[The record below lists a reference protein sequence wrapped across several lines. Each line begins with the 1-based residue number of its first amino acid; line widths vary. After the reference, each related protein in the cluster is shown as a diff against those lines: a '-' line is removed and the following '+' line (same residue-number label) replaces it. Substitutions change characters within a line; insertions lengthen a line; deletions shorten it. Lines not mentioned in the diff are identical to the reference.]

1 MKISASI
8 FYLLIVIVPLI
19 ILSFDVYPATDDF
32 GFAASLREN
41 DIWSISKSIYFTMDN
56 RLFGNFLTLLFCN
69 SDSLII
75 HRIQFIVFI
84 LIFFSSIYFMF
95 TEINKRFIKSD
106 KTIILVLF
114 TIFSFVFVAYN
125 PGINEAFFWYPGV
138 AVWSSSIVFFNI
150 LIIFTLRY
158 LTSKKNKT
166 IYFILMSFIMFILTS
181 QNEIMFLLMFLI
193 SVILI
198 YFYFHKKGA
207 NFKPQI
213 IFLLFILAI
222 GAAIVLF
229 GPGNYERLKFISDKQ
244 PVSFLNVIISN
255 GLLYRKLFFLSDVLI
270 INALLLPFYYHL
282 TFNIF
287 KYIKPLN
294 LLIFSIILLIIF
306 ITPSLIAK
314 TLYTFRIQNVIHYF
328 VLIIIT
334 INFVNLSIYLRTN
347 RIIQLKYSD
356 KYLTIIVLLFSMTY
370 FLQKE
375 SVLRTIYSDIL
386 SKKADRFS
394 TEMQNRADT
403 ILNSEND
410 TVYVLPIVN
419 KPKSIFIDDISNDQT
434 DWRNS
439 VYNSYYNKTI
449 ILKNK

>member
-1 MKISASI
+1 
-8 FYLLIVIVPLI
+8 
-19 ILSFDVYPATDDF
+19 
-32 GFAASLREN
+32 
-41 DIWSISKSIYFTMDN
+41 
-56 RLFGNFLTLLFCN
+56 
-69 SDSLII
+69 
-75 HRIQFIVFI
+75 
-84 LIFFSSIYFMF
+84 
-95 TEINKRFIKSD
+95 
-106 KTIILVLF
+106 
-114 TIFSFVFVAYN
+114 VAYN

-150 LIIFTLRY
+150 LIIFILRY
-158 LTSKKNKT
+158 LTTKKNKT
-166 IYFILMSFIMFILTS
+166 FYLIFMSFIMFILTS
-181 QNEIMFLLMFLI
+181 QNEIMFLFMFLLSI
-193 SVILI
+193 ILI

-213 IFLLFILAI
+213 FFLLFILAI

-282 TFNIF
+282 TINIF

-306 ITPSLIAK
+306 IAPSLIAK

-410 TVYVLPIVN
+410 TVYVMPIVN